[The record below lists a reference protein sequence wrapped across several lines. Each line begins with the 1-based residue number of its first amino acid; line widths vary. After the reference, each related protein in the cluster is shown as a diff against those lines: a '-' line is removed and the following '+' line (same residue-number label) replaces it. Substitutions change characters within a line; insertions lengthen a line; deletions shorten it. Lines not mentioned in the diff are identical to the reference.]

1 MGRRRPALILAIC
14 CMSLFI
20 VNMDATIVNVALPSI
35 GADLHAPISGLQ
47 WTIDAYVVV
56 LACFLLLAGS
66 TADRIGRRRTFQMGL
81 VLFVMGS
88 VSCSLAPTLEWLVAA
103 RVVQALGGSMLNP
116 VAMSIITTVYSAP
129 AAKAKAIGVW
139 GAVAGLG
146 MGLGPLVGGALID
159 LVGWRA
165 IFWVNLPIGLATLL
179 ATALF
184 IPESRSD
191 HPRRFDPVGQVAM
204 LALLGSATF
213 AIIEAPRQ
221 GWLSMP
227 TLGCL
232 TLTAVAALILVLYE
246 PRRVDP
252 LIELR
257 FFASAPFC
265 GAVLVAICAF
275 GAYSGVLFLNT
286 LYLQSVRGLTP
297 LQAGL
302 CTLPLALMMATFSP
316 VSGRLVARYGP
327 RPSLVCAGILVCAA
341 GFGLWWVD
349 ADTPLVWVLAC
360 LAVFGVGHG
369 AVNAPITYT
378 TVSGMPR
385 SHAGVAA
392 AVATTSRQI
401 GTAFGVAIVGSV
413 LNSRMAG
420 PLPTA
425 FVSASRPAVLI
436 IAGLGLAV
444 LVIGLVT
451 TGRWGQGTT
460 RRVARLFGD
469 ELPENSAPLSIGS

>member
-1 MGRRRPALILAIC
+1 MARRRPALILAIC

-35 GADLHAPISGLQ
+35 GADLDAPISGLQ

-81 VLFVMGS
+81 VLFVAGS
-88 VSCSLAPTLEWLVAA
+88 VLCSLAPTLGWLVTA

-116 VAMSIITTVYSAP
+116 VAMSIITTVYTAP
-129 AAKAKAIGVW
+129 AAKARAIGVW

-146 MGLGPLVGGALID
+146 MALGPLVGGALIE

-165 IFWVNLPIGLATLL
+165 IFWVNLPIGLITLV
-179 ATALF
+179 ATAVF
-184 IPESRSD
+184 IPESRSE

-204 LALLGSATF
+204 LAMLGSATF
-213 AIIEAPRQ
+213 AIIEAPRK
-221 GWLSMP
+221 GWVSGP

-232 TLTAVAALILVLYE
+232 ALTLVAAVVLVSYE

-275 GAYSGVLFLNT
+275 GASSGVLFLNT
-286 LYLQSVRGLTP
+286 LYLQAVRGLSP

-302 CTLPLALMMATFSP
+302 YTLPLAMMMAIVSP
-316 VSGRLVARYGP
+316 LSGRLVGRYGP
-327 RPSLVCAGILVCAA
+327 RPSLVCAGIMVGSA
-341 GFGLWWVD
+341 GFGLWWLD
-349 ADTPLVWVLAC
+349 ADTPLVWVLVC
-360 LAVFGVGHG
+360 LAAFGIGHG

-401 GTAFGVAIVGSV
+401 GTALGVAIVGSV
-413 LNSRMAG
+413 LNSRMVG
-420 PLPTA
+420 PLPVA
-425 FVSASRPAVLI
+425 FVAASRPALLLVS
-436 IAGLGLAV
+436 GLGLAV
-444 LVIGLVT
+444 LVIGLAT
-451 TGRWGQGTT
+451 TGDWAEKTT
-460 RRVARLFGD
+460 RRVTHLFGD
-469 ELPENSAPLSIGS
+469 EVPDAPASLRV